1 METNFWENMDIWV
14 YLSSVTQLKRTFA
27 SNETMDLD
35 TGVETGLNNDLC
47 GDRYVLI
54 EFGSNGK
61 GFFELMNI
69 TITFMLNGF
78 FPEIWV
84 GNSEDVGGGYLIQR
98 RCHY

>member
-1 METNFWENMDIWV
+1 M
-14 YLSSVTQLKRTFA
+14 R
-27 SNETMDLD
+27 
-35 TGVETGLNNDLC
+35 
-47 GDRYVLI
+47 RYVLV
-54 EFGSNGK
+54 EFRSNGK